1 MCGPPPDIGGAL
13 YSNGDADIM
22 RRTSPGATVVLGAV
36 LSVAALLGS
45 TAIIEW
51 THPGTTARVVIV
63 AVAFVV
69 AIVGGV
75 MMLKD
80 LTP

>member
-1 MCGPPPDIGGAL
+1 VP
-13 YSNGDADIM
+13 
-22 RRTSPGATVVLGAV
+22 
-36 LSVAALLGS
+36 
-45 TAIIEW
+45 
-51 THPGTTARVVIV
+51 HPGTTARLIIV
-63 AVAFVV
+63 AVAFFV

>member
-1 MCGPPPDIGGAL
+1 M
-13 YSNGDADIM
+13 
-22 RRTSPGATVVLGAV
+22 TVALGAM
-36 LSVAALLGS
+36 LSVGALLGA
-45 TAIIEW
+45 TAVIVW
-51 THPGTTARVVIV
+51 GHPATTARLVIV
-63 AVAFVV
+63 GIAFVA

>member
-1 MCGPPPDIGGAL
+1 MQRASPGTTVALGAL
-13 YSNGDADIM
+13 
-22 RRTSPGATVVLGAV
+22 
-36 LSVAALLGS
+36 LSVGALLGATGLIVGLHPGS
-45 TAIIEW
+45 TARI
-51 THPGTTARVVIV
+51 VIV
-63 AVAFVV
+63 AIALLV

>member
-1 MCGPPPDIGGAL
+1 MQ
-13 YSNGDADIM
+13 
-22 RRTSPGATVVLGAV
+22 RTSPGTTVALGAV
-36 LSVAALLGS
+36 LSIGALLGA
-45 TAIIEW
+45 TGLIVW
-51 THPGTTARVVIV
+51 THPGSTARIVIV
-63 AVAFVV
+63 AIAFLV

>member
-1 MCGPPPDIGGAL
+1 MA
-13 YSNGDADIM
+13 
-22 RRTSPGATVVLGAV
+22 RTSPGTTVVLGAV
-36 LSVAALLGS
+36 LSLVALVGS
-45 TAIIEW
+45 TAVIVW
-51 THPGTTARVVIV
+51 AHPDTTGRVVVV
-63 AVAFVV
+63 AVAFVI

>member
-1 MCGPPPDIGGAL
+1 
-13 YSNGDADIM
+13 
-22 RRTSPGATVVLGAV
+22 V

-45 TAIIEW
+45 TAIILLA
-51 THPGTTARVVIV
+51 HPDATTRVIIV
-63 AVAFVV
+63 AVAMVV

>member
-1 MCGPPPDIGGAL
+1 MQ
-13 YSNGDADIM
+13 
-22 RRTSPGATVVLGAV
+22 RTSPGVTVALGAI
-36 LSVAALLGS
+36 LSVGALLGS
-45 TAIIEW
+45 TAVIVLA
-51 THPGTTARVVIV
+51 HPSTTARIVVV

>member
-1 MCGPPPDIGGAL
+1 
-13 YSNGDADIM
+13 M
-22 RRTSPGATVVLGAV
+22 RRPSPGTTVFLGAV
-36 LSVAALLGS
+36 LSIGALLGA
-45 TAIIEW
+45 TAVIVW
-51 THPGTTARVVIV
+51 AHPSSSARIVIV
-63 AVAFVV
+63 AVAFVL

>member
-1 MCGPPPDIGGAL
+1 
-13 YSNGDADIM
+13 M

-45 TAIIEW
+45 TAIIVW
-51 THPGTTARVVIV
+51 TQPGTTARVVIV

>member
-1 MCGPPPDIGGAL
+1 MQ
-13 YSNGDADIM
+13 
-22 RRTSPGATVVLGAV
+22 RTSPGTTVVLGAA

-45 TAIIEW
+45 TGLIVW
-51 THPGTTARVVIV
+51 THPSTGARVLIV
-63 AVAFVV
+63 AVAFVL

>member
-1 MCGPPPDIGGAL
+1 MQR
-13 YSNGDADIM
+13 S
-22 RRTSPGATVVLGAV
+22 SPGATVVLGAV
-36 LSVAALLGS
+36 LSVGALLGS
-45 TAIIEW
+45 TAIIVW
-51 THPGTTARVVIV
+51 MHPGSTARIVIV
-63 AVAFVV
+63 AVAFLV

>member
-1 MCGPPPDIGGAL
+1 VG
-13 YSNGDADIM
+13 
-22 RRTSPGATVVLGAV
+22 
-36 LSVAALLGS
+36 ALLGA
-45 TAIIEW
+45 TAIIVW
-51 THPGTTARVVIV
+51 AHPGTTARVIIV

-69 AIVGGV
+69 AIIGGV